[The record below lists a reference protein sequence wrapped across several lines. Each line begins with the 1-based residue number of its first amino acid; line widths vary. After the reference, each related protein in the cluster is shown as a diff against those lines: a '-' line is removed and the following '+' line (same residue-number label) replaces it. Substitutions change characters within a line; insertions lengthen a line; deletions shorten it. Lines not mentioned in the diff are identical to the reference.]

1 MVDVFTSQN
10 ARKRYK
16 EHIQRQANNKEG
28 TVGVFRAYSAYAHV
42 VLWFVQAVNKQTRY
56 SVCIQLLKALK

>member
-16 EHIQRQANNKEG
+16 EHIQGQANNKEG
-28 TVGVFRAYSAYAHV
+28 TVGVFRAYSACAHV
-42 VLWFVQAVNKQTRY
+42 VMWFVHAVNKQTRY
-56 SVCIQLLKALK
+56 SVCIWLLKALK